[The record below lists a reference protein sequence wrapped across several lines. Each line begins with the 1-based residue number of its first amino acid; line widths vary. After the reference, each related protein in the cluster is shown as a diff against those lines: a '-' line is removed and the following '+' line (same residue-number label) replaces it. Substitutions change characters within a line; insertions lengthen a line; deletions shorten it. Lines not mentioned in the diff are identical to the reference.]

1 MALYNTRLKSEHT
14 DTEEL
19 NKAKKM
25 VYKYKTGLAARVKM
39 YIFYQARSHICREK
53 NATNGLREVSCF
65 VLVPEQL
72 IERYVIGAIAL
83 TVYMEHIICTSSLV
97 LQLRRSFYMRAC
109 TSL

>member
-39 YIFYQARSHICREK
+39 YFFTKPGDDGQITAATKKMLPMDSEK
-53 NATNGLREVSCF
+53 G
-65 VLVPEQL
+65 
-72 IERYVIGAIAL
+72 
-83 TVYMEHIICTSSLV
+83 LV
-97 LQLRRSFYMRAC
+97 LFWFLNN
-109 TSL
+109 

>member
-14 DTEEL
+14 DTEQL

-39 YIFYQARSHICREK
+39 YFFTKPGDDGQIT
-53 NATNGLREVSCF
+53 NATNGLRQGSCF